1 MNKRII
7 VPLAVLIA
15 AQAAALPSAPSATTE
30 QSVAATS
37 SMLTLEQCR
46 RLAHD
51 NYPAVRQYG
60 LLDQSREFTLSN
72 IAKGWLPRVGVTAS
86 AMAFTDIVNGSS
98 PLVKASGMDV
108 KNYLLGGMVS
118 VQQNVYDGGQ
128 IAAEKNMA
136 KAQTEM
142 QRRRLDMEL
151 YDLNERV
158 EQLYFSVLLLDRKLQ
173 LNTLLTADLEV
184 ASRTVQSMIKGGTAN
199 AGDLETLQIQQLLA
213 SQQRDALEAQRQSC
227 VEMLSMFIG
236 SRADSLVAP
245 AAETIGSGNQSA
257 AESPTLSYY
266 SAQDALLDAQK
277 RKLDAKLMPTLSVFA
292 AGALHNS
299 VTPLVNDAFLAGGL
313 TLKWNIGALYTR
325 KNDLKKLAVQRQ
337 QNDAQR
343 ETFLFNN
350 RLQQQSTGGTALA
363 LQRQIA
369 RDSDIVRLQ
378 EHQLQRSRRRVE
390 AGTESVNEMARTI
403 NALATAREQKAL
415 HEIQLTEER
424 CRLQTIKGK

>member
-15 AQAAALPSAPSATTE
+15 APAAALPSAPSATTE
-30 QSVAATS
+30 QSLAATPAT
-37 SMLTLEQCR
+37 LTLEQCR

-86 AMAFTDIVNGSS
+86 AMAFTDIVDGSS
-98 PLVKASGMDV
+98 PLVKASGIDV

-118 VQQNVYDGGQ
+118 MQQNVYDGGQ

-136 KAQTEM
+136 RAQTEM

-184 ASRTVQSMIKGGTAN
+184 ASRTVQSMMKGGTAN
-199 AGDLETLQIQQLLA
+199 AGDLETLQIQQLSA

-227 VEMLSMFIG
+227 VEMLGMFIG
-236 SRADSLVAP
+236 SRPDSLVAP
-245 AAETIGSGNQSA
+245 AAEATSSGRQSA
-257 AESPTLSYY
+257 TESPTLSYY
-266 SAQDALLDAQK
+266 SAQGALLDAQK

-292 AGALHNS
+292 TGALHNS

-350 RLQQQSTGGTALA
+350 RLQQQSTGGTVLA

-378 EHQLQRSRRRVE
+378 EQQLQRSRRRVE